1 MNYALLFHAIFFM
14 VFKTNFSHEKPKHEL
29 QRNFQLLQLQNL
41 LYNCRS
47 GVCFLRASI
56 VLQGLKY
63 TWTQTSCLHVRLRV
77 KVYPNNIPKIL
88 IVG

>member
-1 MNYALLFHAIFFM
+1 MNYILLFHAIFFI
-14 VFKTNFSHEKPKHEL
+14 VFKTNFSHEKPKHEF

-63 TWTQTSCLHVRLRV
+63 PWILHLDTNIMFACT
-77 KVYPNNIPKIL
+77 PTCQNIP
-88 IVG
+88 